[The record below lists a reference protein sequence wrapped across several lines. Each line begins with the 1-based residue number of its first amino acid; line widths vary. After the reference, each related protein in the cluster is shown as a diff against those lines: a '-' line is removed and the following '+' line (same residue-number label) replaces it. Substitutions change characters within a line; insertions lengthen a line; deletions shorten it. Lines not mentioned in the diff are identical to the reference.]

1 MRDRLA
7 DLGFSGTVPV
17 FPLPHLVFFPD
28 AFLPLHV
35 FEPRYRAL
43 VQACLDGTPEFGVAL
58 IERGSEVGGGDTRFD
73 VACVARIVEAV
84 SMPDGRWALGTV
96 GARRIRVD
104 EWLDDDP
111 YPRADV
117 TPWPDPPAGTAAA
130 EAREPL
136 LAATRRL
143 LALSAELGEAVA
155 PATVDVDEDPVLAVY
170 QLAAIAPLGPL
181 DRLSLLG
188 APGPDERAALLGRLL
203 EEAVEVAE
211 ARLDGR
217 A

>member
-1 MRDRLA
+1 MFPL
-7 DLGFSGTVPV
+7 GTVL
-17 FPLPHLVFFPD
+17 LPGAYLS
-28 AFLPLHV
+28 LHV

-84 SMPDGRWALGTV
+84 SMADGRWALGTV

-117 TPWPDPPAGTAAA
+117 TPWPDPPAGAAAA

-155 PATVDVDEDPVLAVY
+155 PATVDVDEDPVLAIY

-181 DRLSLLG
+181 DRLSLLR

-203 EEAVEVAE
+203 EEAVELAE

>member
-1 MRDRLA
+1 VATLPMFPL
-7 DLGFSGTVPV
+7 GTVL
-17 FPLPHLVFFPD
+17 LPGAYLS
-28 AFLPLHV
+28 LHV

-84 SMPDGRWALGTV
+84 SMPDGRWALGTI

-143 LALSAELGEAVA
+143 LALSAELGEAVG
-155 PATVDVDEDPVLAVY
+155 PATADVDADPVLAIY

-181 DRLSLLG
+181 DRLSLLR